1 MHLLISFL
9 SSHHILTLAYPVWQQ
24 MGWHLD
30 AFQCFCSSVEAHESE
45 FLSVLQ
51 YMNLDLQNVDRGGLY
66 FDPSD
71 YRRTDKEVSRGGNSN
86 TLPVRQI

>member
-1 MHLLISFL
+1 M
-9 SSHHILTLAYPVWQQ
+9 TLAYPVWQQ
-24 MGWHLD
+24 TGWHLD
-30 AFQCFCSSVEAHESE
+30 AFQCLCSSVEAHESE